1 MVFNKRKYIIKHMP
15 RRTPQEIE
23 EEIRIIDE
31 MLRITDEKINKLRQE
46 LQEVEKHILQYHH
59 SE

>member
-1 MVFNKRKYIIKHMP
+1 MP